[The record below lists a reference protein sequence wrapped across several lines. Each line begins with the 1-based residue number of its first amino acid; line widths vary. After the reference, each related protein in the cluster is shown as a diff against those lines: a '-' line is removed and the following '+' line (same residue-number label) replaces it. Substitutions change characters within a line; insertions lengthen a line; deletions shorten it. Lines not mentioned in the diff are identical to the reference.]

1 MELIILMVTLF
12 ALLALGVPVAF
23 SLLGAAIATFLA
35 MDIPLVVVFQRLA
48 AGVSVFSLMA
58 IPFFIFAGDLMYRS
72 GIAQRLV
79 EVAEAMLGRT
89 RGGLGLVNVGA
100 STMFGAVS
108 GSAIASASAMGST
121 LMPLM
126 KQKGYDA
133 DYAVNVTATAAIVG
147 LLIPPSHNMIIYSAA
162 SGIGVPIGE
171 LFLAGV
177 VPGIVTATIL

>member
-1 MELIILMVTLF
+1 MELLILMGVLVL
-12 ALLALGVPVAF
+12 LLAIGVPVAY
-23 SLLGAAIATFLA
+23 SLLGASIATFLA

-48 AGVSVFSLMA
+48 GGISVFSLMA

-126 KQKGYDA
+126 KQKGYGA
-133 DYAVNVTATAAIVG
+133 DYAVNVTVSAAIVG

-162 SGIGVPIGE
+162 SGIGVPIWQA
-171 LFLAGV
+171 LFPASSRRRS
-177 VPGIVTATIL
+177 